1 MPILAEDPN
10 AAILPD
16 FEADE
21 YIQAHAQIINDVI
34 DDRQAAQIL
43 ANLWHIQ
50 NNTDKC
56 RWADR
61 IQEEAWAA
69 EEARRQATEAENQH
83 CQAQLAEQEAA
94 ISEEREKNK
103 YKYVPICNADV
114 PSSPV
119 ILPCQYAVWK
129 MKSGDYCELFY
140 LTNNSLEEASRSTFT
155 ADEDALVMLPT
166 VDGLH
171 KWIPAGSMWD
181 PKAQIIKDENLTWE
195 QFNEAAPRMIAL
207 MKENDWPDDRVDMH
221 ISFWSAL
228 QNHRWRHDFNAHKQW
243 ALLLYQAQQW
253 RRWHLAVGSSNSW
266 SLARINQELLDEAR
280 EDIFNQFRIQQLS
293 SQVRT
298 KFFKHVKVVLKGNGS
313 EGLRP
318 QLIRCAPFP
327 SIAPYFRML

>member
-21 YIQAHAQIINDVI
+21 YVQARAQIINDVI

-50 NNTDKC
+50 NDADKRC
-56 RWADR
+56 WADR
-61 IQEEAWAA
+61 IQEEARAA
-69 EEARRQATEAENQH
+69 EEACRQATEAENQRR
-83 CQAQLAEQEAA
+83 QAQLAEQEAA
-94 ISEEREKNK
+94 ISEERKKNK
-103 YKYVPICNADV
+103 SKYVPIRNADV
-114 PSSPV
+114 PSNLV
-119 ILPCQYAVWK
+119 ILPCQYAIRK

-140 LTNNSLEEASRSTFT
+140 FTNNGLEEASRSTFT

-171 KWIPAGSMWD
+171 KWIPAGSARD

-221 ISFWSAL
+221 ISF
-228 QNHRWRHDFNAHKQW
+228 
-243 ALLLYQAQQW
+243 
-253 RRWHLAVGSSNSW
+253 
-266 SLARINQELLDEAR
+266 
-280 EDIFNQFRIQQLS
+280 
-293 SQVRT
+293 
-298 KFFKHVKVVLKGNGS
+298 
-313 EGLRP
+313 
-318 QLIRCAPFP
+318 
-327 SIAPYFRML
+327 